1 MRCCSC
7 KYRPMLDG
15 WDSDEC
21 YTDVCEL
28 VWEEDEISEYLYH
41 GRYEIGCKFNQ
52 QTLDKRKKYVDEQNK
67 KQIEAW
73 KNGKNTYYG

>member
-15 WDSDEC
+15 WDTDEC

-28 VWEEDEISEYLYH
+28 VWEENEVSEYLYH
-41 GRYEIGCKFNQ
+41 GRYQFSS
-52 QTLDKRKKYVDEQNK
+52 LVDYQVRRDLRAG
-67 KQIEAW
+67 I
-73 KNGKNTYYG
+73 YHRR